1 MLMWVYEFTCT
12 KCREV
17 FVCSL
22 GPGRAVRCPACGSSA
37 LDARL
42 DPLSELILLLVTAA
56 SPTSTVAA
64 DETTDSRG
72 RRTVSVRDVVGDPRV
87 RPK

>member
-1 MLMWVYEFTCT
+1 MWVYEFTCT

-17 FVCSL
+17 FVRSL

-42 DPLSELILLLVTAA
+42 DALWELILLLVTAA
-56 SPTSTVAA
+56 SQSIRGLRRRIGRGYAMRSRWV
-64 DETTDSRG
+64 TDAR
-72 RRTVSVRDVVGDPRV
+72 
-87 RPK
+87 

>member
-1 MLMWVYEFTCT
+1 MLMWVYEFSCT

-17 FVCSL
+17 FVRSL
-22 GPGRAVRCPACGSSA
+22 GPGRAVQCPACGSSA

-56 SPTSTVAA
+56 TQATRGFRQRIGRGAA
-64 DETTDSRG
+64 MRSRWVTDA
-72 RRTVSVRDVVGDPRV
+72 
-87 RPK
+87 

>member
-42 DPLSELILLLVTAA
+42 DPLSELILLLVSAA
-56 SPTSTVAA
+56 TQSIRGLRQRIGRGYAMRSRWAA
-64 DETTDSRG
+64 DAR
-72 RRTVSVRDVVGDPRV
+72 
-87 RPK
+87 

>member
-1 MLMWVYEFTCT
+1 MWVYEFTCT

-17 FVCSL
+17 FVRSL
-22 GPGRAVRCPACGSSA
+22 GPGRAVQCSACGSSA

-56 SPTSTVAA
+56 THSIRGLRQRIGRGYAMRSRWVA
-64 DETTDSRG
+64 DG
-72 RRTVSVRDVVGDPRV
+72 R
-87 RPK
+87 

>member
-17 FVCSL
+17 FVRSL

-37 LDARL
+37 LDPRL
-42 DPLSELILLLVTAA
+42 DPLSELILLLVTTATQRLRGLRQRIGRGYA
-56 SPTSTVAA
+56 MRSRWVADA
-64 DETTDSRG
+64 
-72 RRTVSVRDVVGDPRV
+72 
-87 RPK
+87 